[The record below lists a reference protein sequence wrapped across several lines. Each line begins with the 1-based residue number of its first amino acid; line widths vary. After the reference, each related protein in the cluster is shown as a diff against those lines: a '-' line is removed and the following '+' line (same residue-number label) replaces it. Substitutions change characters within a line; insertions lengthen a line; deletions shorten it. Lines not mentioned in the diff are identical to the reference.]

1 MSQTLTF
8 IIPVEHAGRRLDQ
21 SLAELLPDYSR
32 SRIQAWC
39 DEGLVRVDGKPASR
53 KHKLWGGEAIE
64 VQPQVHPSE
73 QPHQAE
79 AIALDIVY
87 EDADVLVL
95 NKPAGLVTHPG
106 AGNWA
111 GTLLN
116 ALLHH
121 APQLA
126 EVPRAGIVHRLDKE
140 TSGLMVVAKTLTA
153 QTRLVRELQAR
164 TVRRTYW
171 AVAMGEL
178 ARDAGEIEA
187 PIGRHPTQ
195 RTRMAVVDSGKPALT
210 RYKVLKRYPGATWVE
225 CQLAT
230 GRTHQIR
237 VHLAYLGH
245 PLVGD
250 PVYLG
255 HRKGRWDFH
264 RQALH
269 ALRLGFEHPVSGEP
283 LAFEAPP
290 PADFKQ
296 LLEALDAAE

>member
-1 MSQTLTF
+1 MCEALILT
-8 IIPVEHAGRRLDQ
+8 IPVEHAGKRLDQ

-32 SRIQAWC
+32 SRIQAWI
-39 DEGLVRVDGKPASR
+39 DAGQVLLDGRPATR
-53 KHKLWGGEAIE
+53 KHKLWGGEKAE
-64 VQPQVHPSE
+64 VIPQIHPAE
-73 QPHQAE
+73 QPHRAE
-79 AIALDIVY
+79 AIALDVVY
-87 EDADVLVL
+87 EDGDVLVI

-106 AGNWA
+106 AGNWE

-121 APQLA
+121 APSLKDI
-126 EVPRAGIVHRLDKE
+126 PRAGIVHRLDKD

-153 QTRLVRELQAR
+153 QTALVRELQAR
-164 TVRRTYW
+164 TVKRTYW
-171 AVAMGEL
+171 AVAHGDL
-178 ARDAGEIEA
+178 ARDSGEIEA

-195 RTRMAVVDSGKPALT
+195 RTKMAVVESGKPALT
-210 RYKVLKRYPGATWVE
+210 RYRVLKRYPGATWLE

-237 VHLAYLGH
+237 VHLAHLGH

-250 PVYLG
+250 PVYAG

-269 ALRLGFEHPVSGEP
+269 AVRLGFDPPASGEP
-283 LAFEAPP
+283 VQFEAPP
-290 PADFKQ
+290 PEDFRN
-296 LLEALDAAE
+296 LLEALDK